1 MKSLAARQ
9 FGYLVISFFGLVQG
23 LYYFSEP
30 DEPFSQRRSS
40 LWIFEMAQ
48 NMGFGWVALFH
59 FIAVGFFIFLL
70 GWKTEDIKKERC
82 KNSFFFFEKP

>member
-9 FGYLVISFFGLVQG
+9 FGYLVISFFILVQG

-40 LWIFEMAQ
+40 LWTFGMAQ

-70 GWKTEDIKKERC
+70 IADSR
-82 KNSFFFFEKP
+82 KNK